1 MPLYFSAHT
10 TACLTKQALRGLME
24 QLLASTDLK
33 VHRCVASQLGGRM
46 LTEVDAPDR
55 RALESWFEARYI
67 NCEWIMPID
76 LDARDGKVTEY

>member
-33 VHRCVASQLGGRM
+33 VHRCVSSQLGGRM
-46 LTEVDAPDR
+46 IVEVEAPDR
-55 RALESWFEARYI
+55 AALEKWFEAGYI

-76 LDARDGKVTEY
+76 LDAKEGRVTEY